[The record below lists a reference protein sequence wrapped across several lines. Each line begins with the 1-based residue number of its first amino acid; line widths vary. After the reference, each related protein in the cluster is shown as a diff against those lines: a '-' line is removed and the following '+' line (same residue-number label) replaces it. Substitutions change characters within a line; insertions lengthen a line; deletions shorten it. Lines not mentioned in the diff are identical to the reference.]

1 MFRLPTSHPL
11 QMPHATLLIATVA
24 AGLGVAFVLGL
35 LAVRLK
41 LPPIVGYLLAGVVV
55 GPFTPGF
62 VADAGLAKQLAELGA
77 ILLMFGVGLHFS
89 LRDLAAVQR
98 VVVPGALLQ
107 TAITTSV
114 GIALGRA
121 WGWSWGGGVVLGL
134 SLGVA
139 STVVLLK
146 GLEGRDRL
154 DSPEGRIAVGWLVV
168 EDMTMV
174 FALVLLPAL
183 APMLGG
189 TGASASTGALLLS
202 IGFAIAKVLGFIAL
216 MFMVGRR
223 FVPWLLEHVARLGSR
238 ELFTLAVLVAALGIG
253 TIAAE
258 LFGVSFALGAF
269 FAGAVISESELSHRA
284 AADAL
289 PMQDAFAVLFFV
301 SVGMLF
307 DPRAIV
313 QQPWHVLTL
322 VVVIVAWKAL
332 LSFTLVRVLGEG
344 SRTALVIGTALGQI
358 GEFSFIVAGLGVGL
372 GLVDPSAQALLVTAA
387 IIAITV
393 NGPLLGLAERF
404 AQRVADKAASAEA
417 SGMAPA
423 PRESMTMR
431 AFDALYGT
439 RTDHSFGFNELS
451 GHVVLVGYGRVGATV
466 GDALRRASVPF
477 VVIEEQERV
486 VGGLRKH
493 GEHAIQGD
501 ATRADVLA
509 DRAGIRHA
517 EAARRHRT
525 RTHSCAANR
534 RRRSAREPASRRRRA
549 HAQRYRAGVFRAA
562 LVDPRRAWPSGV
574 CGARSG
580 AEPRALRAPG
590 RRQDRRRGRL
600 APSPVCV
607 VSPPR
612 RRKPSRASQRRS
624 IVALARM
631 GLRGGRPS
639 VTVSG
644 PEHSESDDLAAPPCE
659 RGTPRFWD
667 LNLLSAGM

>member
-1 MFRLPTSHPL
+1 
-11 QMPHATLLIATVA
+11 MPHDTLLIATVA

-107 TAITTSV
+107 TAITTSL

-154 DSPEGRIAVGWLVV
+154 DSAEGRIAVGWLVV

-189 TGASASTGALLLS
+189 TGASGSTGALLLS
-202 IGFAIAKVLGFIAL
+202 IGVAIAKVLGFIAL
-216 MFMVGRR
+216 MLVVGRR

-322 VVVIVAWKAL
+322 VVIIVAWKAL
-332 LSFTLVRVLGEG
+332 LAFTLVRVLGEN

-393 NGPLLGLAERF
+393 NGPLIGLAERF
-404 AQRVADKAASAEA
+404 AQRMADKAASAEVA
-417 SGMAPA
+417 GKAPH
-423 PRESMTMR
+423 PRESMTMK

-439 RTDHSFGFNELS
+439 RTDHAFFGFSELS

-466 GDALRRASVPF
+466 GDALRRAGVPF

-501 ATRADVLA
+501 ATRADVL

-517 EAARRHRT
+517 KLLVVTAPEPIRARRIVDVARLANPYLDVAV
-525 RTHSCAANR
+525 RTHSATEQAHFEQHL
-534 RRRSAREPASRRRRA
+534 STHDARGRA
-549 HAQRYRAGVFRAA
+549 VYAEREAA
-562 LVDPRRAWPSGV
+562 LSLAHY
-574 CGARSG
+574 
-580 AEPRALRAPG
+580 ALQAVGKTDDEADWLVSAMRGQPTAPT
-590 RRQDRRRGRL
+590 QTFESL
-600 APSPVCV
+600 PT
-607 VSPPR
+607 
-612 RRKPSRASQRRS
+612 QEYQ
-624 IVALARM
+624 ALARM
-631 GLRGGRPS
+631 GLSGGRPS
-639 VTVSG
+639 ADG
-644 PEHSESDDLAAPPCE
+644 KDP
-659 RGTPRFWD
+659 
-667 LNLLSAGM
+667 

>member
-1 MFRLPTSHPL
+1 
-11 QMPHATLLIATVA
+11 MPHDTLLIATVA

-41 LPPIVGYLLAGVVV
+41 LPPIVGYLMAGVVV

-107 TAITTSV
+107 TFITGSV
-114 GIALGRA
+114 GVALGRF
-121 WGWSWGGGVVLGL
+121 WGWSWGGAIVLGL

-154 DSPEGRIAVGWLVV
+154 DSAEGRIAVGWLVV
-168 EDMTMV
+168 EDLTMV

-183 APMLGG
+183 APILGG
-189 TGASASTGALLLS
+189 TGASATTGALLLS

-216 MFMVGRR
+216 MFIVGRR
-223 FVPWLLEHVARLGSR
+223 FIPWLLEHVARVGSR

-253 TIAAE
+253 TIASE

-284 AADAL
+284 ASDAL

-307 DPRAIV
+307 DPHAIM
-313 QQPWHVLTL
+313 QQPWHVLSL
-322 VVVIVAWKAL
+322 VVIIVAWKAL
-332 LSFTLVRVLGEG
+332 LAFGLVRVLGEG
-344 SRTALVIGTALGQI
+344 PRTALVIGTALGQI
-358 GEFSFIVAGLGVGL
+358 GEFSFIVAALGVTL
-372 GLVDPSAQALLVTAA
+372 GLVDASVQALLVAAA

-393 NGPLLGLAERF
+393 NGPLLALAERF
-404 AQRVADKAASAEA
+404 AQRIADKAAAVDA
-417 SGMAPA
+417 AAAAPA
-423 PRESMTMR
+423 PRKSMTMQ

-439 RTDHSFGFNELS
+439 RTDHDFFGFSELS

-466 GDALRRASVPF
+466 ADALRRAGVSY

-501 ATRADVLA
+501 ATRADVL

-517 EAARRHRT
+517 SLLVVTAPEPIRARRIVDVAQLANPHLKIAV
-525 RTHSCAANR
+525 RTHSATEQAYFEQHLKKGR
-534 RRRSAREPASRRRRA
+534 AVYAERE
-549 HAQRYRAGVFRAA
+549 AA
-562 LVDPRRAWPSGV
+562 LSLAHY
-574 CGARSG
+574 
-580 AEPRALRAPG
+580 ALQAIGKTDDEADWLVSSLRGQPTAPT
-590 RRQDRRRGRL
+590 QTFETL
-600 APSPVCV
+600 PT
-607 VSPPR
+607 
-612 RRKPSRASQRRS
+612 QEYQ
-624 IVALARM
+624 ALTRM

-639 VTVSG
+639 VVVQS
-644 PEHSESDDLAAPPCE
+644 PETQSKGDEKDS
-659 RGTPRFWD
+659 
-667 LNLLSAGM
+667 

>member
-1 MFRLPTSHPL
+1 
-11 QMPHATLLIATVA
+11 MPHDTALIATVA

-41 LPPIVGYLLAGVVV
+41 LPPIVGYLLAGVAV

-62 VADAGLAKQLAELGA
+62 VADAGIAKQLAELGA

-89 LRDLAAVQR
+89 LRDLAAVR
-98 VVVPGALLQ
+98 AVVVPGALLQ
-107 TAITTSV
+107 TAITGTV
-114 GIALGRA
+114 GVALGRA
-121 WGWSWGGGVVLGL
+121 WGWSWGGAVVLGL

-189 TGASASTGALLLS
+189 TGTTATTGALVAS
-202 IGFAIAKVLGFIAL
+202 VTIAIAKVLGFIGL
-216 MFMVGRR
+216 MFVVGRR
-223 FVPWLLEHVARLGSR
+223 FVPWLLEHVAKLGSR

-307 DPRAIV
+307 DPNAII
-313 QQPWHVLTL
+313 QQPWHVLAL
-322 VVVIVAWKAL
+322 VVVIVVWKAL
-332 LSFTLVRVLGEG
+332 LAFGLVRMLGQTP
-344 SRTALVIGTALGQI
+344 RTALVIGTALGQI
-358 GEFSFIVAGLGVGL
+358 GEFSFIVAALGVSL
-372 GLVDPSAQALLVTAA
+372 GLLPVSAQALLVTAA
-387 IIAITV
+387 IVAITV

-404 AQRVADKAASAEA
+404 AQRLADRAASEEA
-417 SGMAPA
+417 AGKVPA
-423 PRESMTMR
+423 PRASITMKT
-431 AFDALYGT
+431 FDAALHGT
-439 RTDHSFGFNELS
+439 RTDHDLFGFSELS

-466 GDALRRASVPF
+466 ADALRRAGVPF

-501 ATRADVLA
+501 ATRADVL

-517 EAARRHRT
+517 ALLAVTAPEPIRARRIVDVARLANPHIDVAV
-525 RTHSCAANR
+525 RTHSATEQAYFEAHLSTR
-534 RRRSAREPASRRRRA
+534 DAKGRAVYAERE
-549 HAQRYRAGVFRAA
+549 AA
-562 LVDPRRAWPSGV
+562 LSLAHYALQALGKTDDEADVLVSG
-574 CGARSG
+574 
-580 AEPRALRAPG
+580 LRGQPTAPTETFKSLPT
-590 RRQDRRRGRL
+590 QEY
-600 APSPVCV
+600 
-607 VSPPR
+607 
-612 RRKPSRASQRRS
+612 Q
-624 IVALARM
+624 ALARM
-631 GLRGGRPS
+631 GLRGARPS
-639 VTVSG
+639 AVTESAEDPPSNG
-644 PEHSESDDLAAPPCE
+644 P
-659 RGTPRFWD
+659 
-667 LNLLSAGM
+667 